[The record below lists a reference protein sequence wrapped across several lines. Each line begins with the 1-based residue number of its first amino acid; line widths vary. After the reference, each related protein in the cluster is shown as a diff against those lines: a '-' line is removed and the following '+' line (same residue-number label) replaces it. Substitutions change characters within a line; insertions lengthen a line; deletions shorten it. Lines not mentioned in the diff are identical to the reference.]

1 MLEQLY
7 PIIGQIVVYLF
18 LIHIIATIVTT
29 IVIAMLA
36 FYYFKTGH
44 SPTPNMLLSGLLV
57 LEGFIKAFFR
67 LVGLDDSIID
77 KMTIQ
82 LQNKISSRQFNAH
95 PPTEKAIFFP
105 QCLRSTDCTAKL
117 SPEGIQCVNCGR
129 CEIGAAKKIL
139 EGRGYRIFIVPGS
152 SFIKRMI
159 LKYAPKAIVGI
170 GCISELKSGM
180 EFCHRFGV
188 PSVGMALDKDG
199 CISTT
204 LDWDVFYDRLGMG
217 DITIKSSHL

>member
-18 LIHIIATIVTT
+18 FIILIAT

-36 FYYFKTGH
+36 LYYFKTGD
-44 SPTPNMLLSGLLV
+44 SPTPNVLLSGLLV
-57 LEGFIKAFFR
+57 LEGFVKAFFR
-67 LVGLDDSIID
+67 LAGLDDSIID
-77 KMTIQ
+77 KVAIQ

-105 QCLRSTDCTAKL
+105 QCLRSIDCIAKL
-117 SPEGIQCVNCGR
+117 SPEGIQCVHCDR

-139 EGRGYRIFIVPGS
+139 EEQGYTVFIVPGS

-159 LKYAPKAIVGI
+159 MKYAPKAIVGI
-170 GCISELKSGM
+170 GCATEIKGGM
-180 EFCHRFGV
+180 ELCHRFNV
-188 PSVGMALDKDG
+188 PPSA
-199 CISTT
+199 
-204 LDWDVFYDRLGMG
+204 
-217 DITIKSSHL
+217 